1 MKKTL
6 KRIVKITGITLLV
19 LIAIPITIGLIYSD
33 ESDYNSATTASNGIE
48 EQQKEE
54 TEKPKNEEK
63 ESEEKVEKENPKK
76 PEEESKQEETHS
88 KEGKEALEW
97 LTSIGAFD
105 SGLSKDWSN
114 DKELISFYNSIRE
127 DMKYWD
133 AENDFESLRE
143 HLKGFDLNHTSEEID
158 NMTDYQ
164 VYVESKN
171 LRESM
176 IVDAEE
182 PDWDDYSVF
191 EVNNADE
198 LKNIMRDQSN
208 INSTIKFSGE
218 VIGTNSGEVYSYA
231 INCYHDTLVYISN
244 PGFDLF
250 LGDELIITAVYRGK
264 NNTGQVCFE
273 SVSVE
278 VQ

>member
-19 LIAIPITIGLIYSD
+19 LIAVPIIIGLIYSD
-33 ESDYNSATTASNGIE
+33 KNDYNPATTVSNNIE

-54 TEKPKNEEK
+54 TEKPKTEEK
-63 ESEEKVEKENPKK
+63 EPEEKVEKEVAKK
-76 PEEESKQEETHS
+76 PEEKPNQGETHS
-88 KEGKEALEW
+88 KEAKEALEW

-105 SGLSKDWSN
+105 SGLSKDWST
-114 DKELISFYNSIRE
+114 DEELISFCNSIKA
-127 DMKYWD
+127 DMESWS
-133 AENDFESLRE
+133 AENDFNILRDYLE
-143 HLKGFDLNHTSEEID
+143 GFDPNHSIAEIAD
-158 NMTDYQ
+158 MTDYQ
-164 VYVESKN
+164 VYVENKN
-171 LRESM
+171 LRESTV
-176 IVDAEE
+176 VDGDES
-182 PDWDDYSVF
+182 DWDEYSVF
-191 EVNNADE
+191 EVNSADE
-198 LKNIMRDQSN
+198 LKNIMRDQSY

-250 LGDELIITAVYRGK
+250 IGDELVITALYKGK
-264 NNTGQVCFE
+264 GSMGQVCFE

>member
-19 LIAIPITIGLIYSD
+19 LIAVPIIIGLIYSD
-33 ESDYNSATTASNGIE
+33 KNDYNPATTVSNNIE

-54 TEKPKNEEK
+54 TEKPKTEEK
-63 ESEEKVEKENPKK
+63 EPEEKVEKEVAKK
-76 PEEESKQEETHS
+76 PEEKPNQGETHS
-88 KEGKEALEW
+88 KEAKEALEW

-105 SGLSKDWSN
+105 SGLSKDWST
-114 DKELISFYNSIRE
+114 DEELISFCNSIKA
-127 DMKYWD
+127 DMKSWS
-133 AENDFESLRE
+133 AENDFNILRDYLE
-143 HLKGFDLNHTSEEID
+143 GFDPNHSIAEIAD
-158 NMTDYQ
+158 MTDYQ
-164 VYVESKN
+164 VYVENKN
-171 LRESM
+171 LRESTV
-176 IVDAEE
+176 VDGDES
-182 PDWDDYSVF
+182 DWDEYSVF
-191 EVNNADE
+191 EVNSADE
-198 LKNIMRDQSN
+198 LKNIMRDQSY

-250 LGDELIITAVYRGK
+250 IGDELVITALYKGK
-264 NNTGQVCFE
+264 GSMGQVCFE

>member
-19 LIAIPITIGLIYSD
+19 LIAVPIIIGLIYSD
-33 ESDYNSATTASNGIE
+33 KNDYNPATTVSNNIE

-54 TEKPKNEEK
+54 TEKPKTEEK
-63 ESEEKVEKENPKK
+63 EPEEKVEKEVTKK
-76 PEEESKQEETHS
+76 PEEKPNQGETHS
-88 KEGKEALEW
+88 KEAKEALEW

-105 SGLSKDWSN
+105 SGLSKDWST
-114 DKELISFYNSIRE
+114 DEELIGFCNSIKA
-127 DMKYWD
+127 DMKSWS
-133 AENDFESLRE
+133 AENDFNILRDYLE
-143 HLKGFDLNHTSEEID
+143 GFDPNHSIAEIAD
-158 NMTDYQ
+158 MTDYQ
-164 VYVESKN
+164 VYVENKN
-171 LRESM
+171 LRESTV
-176 IVDAEE
+176 VDGDES
-182 PDWDDYSVF
+182 DWDEYSVF
-191 EVNNADE
+191 EVNSADE
-198 LKNIMRDQSN
+198 LKNIMRDQSY

-250 LGDELIITAVYRGK
+250 IGDELVITAIYKGK
-264 NNTGQVCFE
+264 NNIGQVCFE

-278 VQ
+278 IK